1 MTLGRMGVGASRE
14 GPSGRDQRWLCLDQE
29 QEGAPPL
36 ALLSPSASPTLP
48 IPAPHNHTTFSKGQ
62 CGFRL
67 WYPLAAALCMGHPCM
82 PAHHMD

>member
-1 MTLGRMGVGASRE
+1 MTLGRMGVGVSRE

-29 QEGAPPL
+29 QEGAHPL

-48 IPAPHNHTTFSKGQ
+48 IPAPHNHTMFSKGQ

-67 WYPLAAALCMGHPCM
+67 WYPLAAALCLGHPCM

>member
-1 MTLGRMGVGASRE
+1 MGHQGKVPLGGTRGGCVWTRSRK
-14 GPSGRDQRWLCLDQE
+14 PT
-29 QEGAPPL
+29 L

-48 IPAPHNHTTFSKGQ
+48 IPAPHNHTMLSKGQ

-67 WYPLAAALCMGHPCM
+67 WYPLKAALPGGHPCM